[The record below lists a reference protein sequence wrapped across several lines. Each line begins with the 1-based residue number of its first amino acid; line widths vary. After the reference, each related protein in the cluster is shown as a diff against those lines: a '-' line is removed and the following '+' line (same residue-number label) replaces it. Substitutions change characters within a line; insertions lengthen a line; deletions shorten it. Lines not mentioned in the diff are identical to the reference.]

1 MYFFYF
7 TTNHHF
13 LWKLIILTWLCFNV
27 SIDNAGLRAL
37 FPPNNPSFLIIA
49 KIKLF
54 LRNSRHSSSPIAS
67 PPTSHP
73 SWTSSTFFVLIGVCA
88 HLSWH
93 QLTVLTQKF
102 QRDLRGHDDVLY
114 YTYKA
119 TFETKQ
125 CYQRVAYMFD
135 HNFHCFRSAL
145 DSHSVQIVNRL

>member
-1 MYFFYF
+1 MNNVATNLSLSLRPYHRSSHWKCIFSI
-7 TTNHHF
+7 TTNTNLHYF
-13 LWKLIILTWLCFNV
+13 LWNFLTEVKLIILTWLCFNV
-27 SIDNAGLRAL
+27 SIDNAALRAL

-54 LRNSRHSSSPIAS
+54 LRNSSHSSSPIAS
-67 PPTSHP
+67 PPTTSHP

-102 QRDLRGHDDVLY
+102 QRDWRGHDDVLY

-119 TFETKQ
+119 TF
-125 CYQRVAYMFD
+125 
-135 HNFHCFRSAL
+135 
-145 DSHSVQIVNRL
+145 